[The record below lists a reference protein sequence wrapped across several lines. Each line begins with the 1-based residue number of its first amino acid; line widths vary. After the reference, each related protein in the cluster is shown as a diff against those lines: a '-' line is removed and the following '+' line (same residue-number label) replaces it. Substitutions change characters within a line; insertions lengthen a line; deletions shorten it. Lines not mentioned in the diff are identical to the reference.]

1 MSHTWSGGCQCGA
14 VRYELLERPTGAHL
28 CHCRMCQKQFGSFFA
43 ALAGVPKSKFRL
55 TRGQM
60 SNFRSSADVQRGFC
74 KDCGTPLTYEPLNRD
89 NISVAITTLDKHSE
103 IKPEV
108 QYGTE
113 AREPWF
119 DELHKLPAYPSGED
133 ENGGSDF
140 ALLLPDIKRTS
151 RQHPDMDTQDWPPP
165 KKDNYHD

>member
-1 MSHTWSGGCQCGA
+1 
-14 VRYELLERPTGAHL
+14 
-28 CHCRMCQKQFGSFFA
+28 MCQKQFGSFFA

-60 SNFRSSADVQRGFC
+60 ANFRSSADVQRGFC

-89 NISVAITTLDKHSE
+89 NISVAISTLDKHSE

-133 ENGGSDF
+133 HNGISDF
-140 ALLLPDIKRTS
+140 ALLLPGITAS
-151 RQHPDMDTQDWPPP
+151 NRQHPDNDTEEWTVARKQD
-165 KKDNYHD
+165 